1 MLKMR
6 FNQPSFMVGFYN
18 FLIKNTQK
26 MLSYFNNSQNDKFVL
41 ASASD
46 IGLYQL
52 DGGNRAEE
60 LVLEDS
66 KPQNLSK
73 FQIIKNF

>member
-1 MLKMR
+1 
-6 FNQPSFMVGFYN
+6 
-18 FLIKNTQK
+18 

-41 ASASD
+41 ASASE

-73 FQIIKNF
+73 FQIIKNFWW